1 MLYLGELAPN
11 QVESEH
17 HKKYL
22 KLDSAT
28 MQALANNRDIFWQ
41 DKRAYLNQAF
51 KEAKEQAA
59 WLKII
64 SLLSLDYFYGK
75 YLNPNKYSNLIHSVY
90 LNLRNDRYFRLDRP
104 AYWFIFNVWIIT
116 GFGHWY

>member
-11 QVESEH
+11 QVASII
-17 HKKYL
+17 KISQA
-22 KLDSAT
+22 DSAT

-59 WLKII
+59 WLK
-64 SLLSLDYFYGK
+64 SFLLLSLDYFYGK
-75 YLNPNKYSNLIHSVY
+75 YLKPKQSIRIL
-90 LNLRNDRYFRLDRP
+90 
-104 AYWFIFNVWIIT
+104 FIPGCFFKSGKQAFICCISIVNAHCYPWST
-116 GFGHWY
+116 P

>member
-1 MLYLGELAPN
+1 
-11 QVESEH
+11 
-17 HKKYL
+17 
-22 KLDSAT
+22 

-75 YLNPNKYSNLIHSVY
+75 YLKPKQVFESYS
-90 LNLRNDRYFRLDRP
+90 FR
-104 AYWFIFNVWIIT
+104 VSQS
-116 GFGHWY
+116 

>member
-1 MLYLGELAPN
+1 MTALSQHKPLTLSEALNTQLGQAWKMLYLGELAPN
-11 QVESEH
+11 QVASII
-17 HKKYL
+17 KISQA
-22 KLDSAT
+22 DSAI

-64 SLLSLDYFYGK
+64 LLLSLDYFYGK
-75 YLNPNKYSNLIHSVY
+75 YLKPKQVFESY
-90 LNLRNDRYFRLDRP
+90 LFL
-104 AYWFIFNVWIIT
+104 V
-116 GFGHWY
+116 